1 VKRQVRLLLALAVV
15 ALAAG
20 WMGLHRGNAAL
31 EAQLALGA
39 TTQEVAP

>member
-1 VKRQVRLLLALAVV
+1 MKRQVRLLFALAAV

-31 EAQLALGA
+31 EARLGPA
-39 TTQEVAP
+39 SAAEAVTP

>member
-1 VKRQVRLLLALAVV
+1 MKRQLRLLLALAAV

-31 EAQLALGA
+31 ETRLAAAPAAEG
-39 TTQEVAP
+39 VAP